1 MQTILK
7 SHIPQSHGSRL
18 TNTVCNTIVVESSY
32 NKKRKGRREE
42 ERRKERKIEENKT

>member
-32 NKKRKGRREE
+32 NKKGKEE
-42 ERRKERKIEENKT
+42 ERKKEGKKGR